1 MVKGLLEGGG
11 LVHICDV
18 DDDTGDV
25 LGGGAAQVAEVDGG
39 VRGLDGEAV
48 LPDAFIVQ
56 GLQRENYGEHLL

>member
-25 LGGGAAQVAEVDGG
+25 LCGGAAQVAEVDGG